1 MGIQYTMPKLA
12 MAMNE
17 GTINEWLVNHGDKVE
32 KGQQIMNVETE
43 KVSYE
48 CESPEAGYLCIV
60 VPEGETVPCDTL
72 IAHFC
77 ESEDEVAAL
86 MASEPANDHSAN
98 AQDAAAAPVVAEP
111 PAATATTSAVAP
123 APAGAVP
130 ARAAGE
136 RIKASPLA
144 KKMAR
149 DNNLNLNLIAGT
161 GPGGRIIK
169 CDIEEALVRGV
180 QQAAA
185 AVPQGGSIEK
195 VRIPLKGMRKTI
207 ADRMMQSLQTTAQL
221 SSNWESDITDL
232 LATRKK
238 FVAREQQLGTK
249 VSVNAFII
257 KAICYA
263 IKQVPITNACREG
276 DDIVIYDNV
285 NMGIA
290 IAMPG
295 TTEYDSGLMVAV
307 LHNVERKG
315 LVEID
320 LEMKALINRV
330 RNGEATPEDLSGS
343 TITLSSTAGIAPPGL
358 STTPVLNLPNAA
370 LVGPST
376 PVEKPVVHNGEIVQR
391 TMMPMSFTFDH
402 CLLDG
407 EPAARFMTAL
417 HEALENPELMLA

>member
-60 VPEGETVPCDTL
+60 VAEGETVPCDTL

-86 MASEPANDHSAN
+86 LACQPANDDSAGK
-98 AQDAAAAPVVAEP
+98 QGAAAEPVEAEVPATAPAVAAPAVAAPTAAPV
-111 PAATATTSAVAP
+111 
-123 APAGAVP
+123 
-130 ARAAGE
+130 RAAGE

-149 DNNLNLNLIAGT
+149 DNNLDLSLINGT

-169 CDIEEALVRGV
+169 CDIEAALLRGV
-180 QQAAA
+180 QP
-185 AVPQGGSIEK
+185 AVNPLVQGGSFEK
-195 VRIPLKGMRKTI
+195 ARIPLKGMRKTI

-221 SSNWESDITDL
+221 SSNWESDITEL

-238 FVAREQQLGTK
+238 FVAREEQLGTK
-249 VSVNAFII
+249 VSMNAFII

-263 IKQVPITNACREG
+263 IKQVPIANACREG

-330 RNGEATPEDLSGS
+330 RNGEATAEDMTGS
-343 TITLSSTAGIAPPGL
+343 TITLSSTAGLAPPGL

-376 PVEKPVVHNGEIVQR
+376 PKEKPVVYNGEIVPR
-391 TMMPMSFTFDH
+391 TMMPLSFTFDH

-407 EPAARFMTAL
+407 EPASRFMKAL